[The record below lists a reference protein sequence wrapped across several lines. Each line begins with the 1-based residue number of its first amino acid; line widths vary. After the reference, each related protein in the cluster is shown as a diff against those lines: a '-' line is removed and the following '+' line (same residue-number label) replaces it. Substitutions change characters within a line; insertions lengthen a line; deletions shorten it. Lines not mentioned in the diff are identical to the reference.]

1 MYMHRVNFKNS
12 WKRIV
17 DSSGLRVF
25 LNEKDSIIRIRY
37 HWGKN
42 KRDTSMIQIDSKDP
56 ESPRISNVWY
66 KGNSRESPGRY
77 ISIDHTSTKA
87 LPYFKVVI
95 KDVDDPSKDGNID
108 IYWGGKIA
116 DMDKWSNDK
125 THGHINMQSNCVLKY
140 LREPATENNERGTV
154 IYDESQCQQYS
165 QSENHFVCTSNY
177 LQAGTESPDN
187 STQ

>member
-1 MYMHRVNFKNS
+1 MYMHYGNFK
-12 WKRIV
+12 RILNT
-17 DSSGLRVF
+17 SGLRVF
-25 LNEKDSIIRIRY
+25 LNKKDSIIRIQY
-37 HWGKN
+37 HWSEN
-42 KRDTSMIQIDSKDP
+42 KLDRSMVQIDNKDP
-56 ESPRISNVWY
+56 ESPQINKVWY
-66 KGNSRESPGRY
+66 RGSSRESPACY
-77 ISIDHTSTKA
+77 ISSDHTSTKA

-140 LREPATENNERGTV
+140 LRVPATENNERGTV
-154 IYDESQCQQYS
+154 VYDKSQYQQYS
-165 QSENHFVCTSNY
+165 QSESHFVCTSNS
-177 LQAGTESPDN
+177 LQASTESPDN